1 MKNLTPFLLCF
12 LLFNF
17 MDANGQA
24 HKGIGIMAGANISR
38 IQVSNAQ
45 VSFFGGTIDLNDD
58 FGWQPGAQIG
68 ITATPVVFNE
78 QFSLNT
84 GLAYFQR
91 GATTK
96 ALDPSALGTQEGLMR
111 LQYLSIPVLARFYP
125 TPMLFLEAGPQVAY
139 LLDARSKLK
148 GGSESFDLKRT
159 VDNDL
164 DLGLLAGLGVNL
176 HERLSVSLQYYHG
189 LSKVADF
196 QFTDANGEAVGNQSW
211 RNRSLQLGLAVE
223 AWQ

>member
-1 MKNLTPFLLCF
+1 
-12 LLFNF
+12 

-38 IQVSNAQ
+38 IQVANARI
-45 VSFFGGTIDLNDD
+45 STLGETIGLNDD
-58 FGWQPGAQIG
+58 FDWQAGAQIG
-68 ITATPVVFNE
+68 ITATPLMFGE

-84 GLAYFQR
+84 GLAYIQR
-91 GATTK
+91 GATTQ
-96 ALDPSALGTQEGLMR
+96 ALNPTTLETQEGLIR
-111 LQYLSIPVLARFYP
+111 LQYLSIPVLARFYA

-159 VDNDL
+159 ADNDL
-164 DLGLLAGLGVNL
+164 DLGLLAGLGVNI
-176 HERLSVSLQYYHG
+176 HERLSLSLQYYHG
-189 LSKVADF
+189 LSKLADF
-196 QFTDANGEAVGNQSW
+196 QFTDVNGEAAGNQSW

-223 AWQ
+223 VWQ